1 MKTKGEE
8 INMKKL
14 MVIIGCAAAGLVGC
28 VTRQAVVDVAEEGDV
43 CGMISYMHLEAR
55 HAHLKSILG
64 IDDAV
69 LADTNR
75 FVLGDGNYSQ
85 SAQWSTGFGIIQH

>member
-1 MKTKGEE
+1 MRCG
-8 INMKKL
+8 
-14 MVIIGCAAAGLVGC
+14 GAGRVRHASDGGG
-28 VTRQAVVDVAEEGDV
+28 RR
-43 CGMISYMHLEAR
+43 GMISYMHLEAR